1 MAEEQEFWTKA
12 GQMVRHLDDI
22 ERRLSGKQS
31 LRARETRIRAVI
43 RELREAYAMRDKV
56 RLIAAAK
63 TASEFKH

>member
-1 MAEEQEFWTKA
+1 
-12 GQMVRHLDDI
+12 MVRHLDDI